1 MKCFTAALILAALAA
16 APVSAQDTGAGDGAA
31 AVSWGGDLTISSSY
45 VWRGDVEDGA
55 PSVQPQFWVQLGDV
69 SVSSWMAVSGAGVL
83 EHDTSVEVAHS
94 IGVFGVTGGWTNYF
108 SLDTDIERHADELYA
123 SIALPSRITPSVTIW
138 HGVGATSSRYIEAA
152 ISSRVRPR
160 GLALELEPR
169 VAAGYDR
176 GRGADRGPTHVEA
189 TLGAEWSHRSMA
201 IHPFITYLASL
212 RGAIASRTVW
222 GVQLMVGQ

>member
-1 MKCFTAALILAALAA
+1 MKSFTAALIVTGLTA
-16 APVSAQDTGAGDGAA
+16 APVCAQDARAGDGAA
-31 AVSWGGDLTISSSY
+31 GVSWGGDLTISSSY

-69 SVSSWMAVSGAGVL
+69 NVSSWMAVTVAGVL

-94 IGVFGVTGGWTNYF
+94 IGVFGLTGGWTNYF

-123 SIALPSRITPSVTIW
+123 SIALPARITPSVTVW
-138 HGVGATSSRYIEAA
+138 HGVGATSSRYVEAA
-152 ISSRVRPR
+152 ISSRLTARR
-160 GLALELEPR
+160 FALEAR
-169 VAAGYDR
+169 MAAGYDR
-176 GRGADRGPTHVEA
+176 GRAVDRGPTHVEA
-189 TLGAEWSHRSMA
+189 TLGAEWSHRSVA